1 MKSVL
6 CEMKFVLCEMKSVLC
21 EMEIFTS
28 PTITTATH
36 VFHFCRGIERRVL
49 GVLKTQ
55 ISKPGTAE
63 FLSACLSRIASANL
77 ALSIVLSPALLS
89 APDGPALLCFA
100 TR

>member
-1 MKSVL
+1 MK
-6 CEMKFVLCEMKSVLC
+6 
-21 EMEIFTS
+21 IFTL
-28 PTITTATH
+28 PTIMTATH
-36 VFHFCRGIERRVL
+36 VFHFRRGIERQVL

-63 FLSACLSRIASANL
+63 FFSACFPRNALANL
-77 ALSIVLSPALLS
+77 ALSIVLSPALFS